1 MRRHIRE
8 DLRELSRENTP
19 SSNVFETMVLYRI
32 QLPVRVVKFISRV
45 AHRALLRFSDIFFF
59 FLFRCRFT
67 ANVQIDGVAIEIN

>member
-45 AHRALLRFSDIFFF
+45 AHRALLRFSDIFFISM
-59 FLFRCRFT
+59 
-67 ANVQIDGVAIEIN
+67 QIYSEYTN

>member
-45 AHRALLRFSDIFFF
+45 AHRALLRFSDIFFISM
-59 FLFRCRFT
+59 
-67 ANVQIDGVAIEIN
+67 QIYSEYTNWRGRDRN